1 MGHRH
6 IYPYFYDSKK
16 RIDWRSDK
24 IPTLFSFTGY
34 ILSDIK
40 TGRYKF
46 WVYPSVTFS
55 HVFFLRKKNLVIIS
69 INSSFNRHSIFCQ
82 YCKIYCRFK
91 DIIVISKFCHNSACF
106 RMKIDRTF
114 IRIKMTMV
122 SLAFVH
128 NGLHILQ
135 LDVKDTTVI

>member
-1 MGHRH
+1 MGHRY

-16 RIDWRSDK
+16 RIDRRSDK
-24 IPTLFSFTGY
+24 IPNLFFSFTGY

-46 WVYPSVTFS
+46 WVHPSVTFS
-55 HVFFLRKKNLVIIS
+55 HVFFSEKKKSFLVIIS

-91 DIIVISKFCHNSACF
+91 DIIVISKFCQNSALF
-106 RMKIDRTF
+106 KKARKLTEHWPLGQNHNDHGTLN
-114 IRIKMTMV
+114 IRR
-122 SLAFVH
+122 
-128 NGLHILQ
+128 
-135 LDVKDTTVI
+135 